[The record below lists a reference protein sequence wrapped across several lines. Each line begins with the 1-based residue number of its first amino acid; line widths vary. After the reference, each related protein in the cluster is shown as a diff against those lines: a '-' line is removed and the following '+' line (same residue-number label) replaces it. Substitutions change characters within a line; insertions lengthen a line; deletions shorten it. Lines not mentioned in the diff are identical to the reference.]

1 MSQIRFT
8 FQVTEYYRNMI
19 SSDVLHDSESGDWES
34 STPFY
39 ENQRISIS
47 IQFWAYTMQGLRG
60 DFLNIL
66 PQSLAHKALYEI
78 LKRSLDILAFRYC
91 QVSKCNT

>member
-1 MSQIRFT
+1 
-8 FQVTEYYRNMI
+8 MI

-66 PQSLAHKALYEI
+66 PQSTQ
-78 LKRSLDILAFRYC
+78 S
-91 QVSKCNT
+91 